1 MTYHAALTAARTHG
15 LDIYGGFHGDIF
27 DGLPAEHQ
35 TLLMLGP
42 AGDFWT
48 RFQREPEYRD
58 RRPDPIDRWSTR
70 VIQTL
75 AAQLDATPF
84 LPFGGP
90 PYAPFLSWAIKTG
103 RAWSSPVGMLVH
115 DTTGLMVSYRGAL
128 AFRGRLTLPPTG
140 AKPCDGCAAK
150 PCLSACPVDAL
161 SAEKGY
167 DTAACHDYLTTRAGQ
182 SCLSQGCIA
191 RRACPVSA
199 GANRS
204 PAQSAHHMSYFHNPT
219 AFP

>member
-1 MTYHAALTAARTHG
+1 MTYHAALSAAQSHG
-15 LDIYGGFHGDIF
+15 LDIYGGCHGDMS
-27 DGLPAEHQ
+27 DGLPADHQ

-42 AGDFWT
+42 ADNFWT
-48 RFQREPEYRD
+48 RLQQEPEYLD
-58 RRPDPIDRWSTR
+58 GLPDPIDRWSTR
-70 VIQTL
+70 VIHAL
-75 AAQLDATPF
+75 AAQLDAAPF

-90 PYAPFLSWAIKTG
+90 PYAPFLSWAMKTA

-115 DTTGLMVSYRGAL
+115 DETGLMVSYRGAL
-128 AFRGRLTLPPTG
+128 AFRARLDLPPTG
-140 AKPCDGCAAK
+140 AKPCDSCAAK

-161 SAEKGY
+161 SAETGY
-167 DTAACHDYLTTRAGQ
+167 NTRACQSYLTTNAGK

-191 RRACPVSA
+191 RRACPISA

-204 PAQSAHHMSYFHNPT
+204 PAQSAHHMSYFHKPT

>member
-1 MTYHAALTAARTHG
+1 MIYAAALTAAQACG
-15 LDIYGGFHGDIF
+15 LDIYGGLHGGAD
-27 DGLPAEHQ
+27 DGLPADHQ
-35 TLLMLGP
+35 TLLLLGP
-42 AGDFWT
+42 APDFWA
-48 RFQREPEYRD
+48 RVQQEPELCD
-58 RRPDPIDRWSTR
+58 GLSDPIDRWSTR
-70 VIQTL
+70 VIHAL
-75 AAQLDATPF
+75 AAQLDAMPF

-90 PYAPFLSWAIKTG
+90 PYAPFLSWAMKTK

-115 DTTGLMVSYRGAL
+115 DRAGLMVSYRGAL
-128 AFRGRLTLPPTG
+128 AFRGRLDLPPTG
-140 AKPCDGCAAK
+140 AKPCDTCAAK

-167 DTAACHDYLTTRAGQ
+167 STDACHGYLNSPAGQ

-204 PAQSAHHMSYFHNPT
+204 AAQSAHHMSYFHKPM